1 MKIVEVKKTTKRAK
15 VYDLTVPGY
24 HNFAINNGVVVHNCI
39 DSTRYA
45 LERVYRKHGNK
56 A

>member
-45 LERVYRKHGNK
+45 LEKVFRVYGVK